1 MGLKS
6 KQPLAGNLSNENLV
20 NYSGLLLIG
29 IGKSELPCVTTNK
42 EEKWEAIIR
51 NMKVTIEI

>member
-1 MGLKS
+1 M
-6 KQPLAGNLSNENLV
+6 
-20 NYSGLLLIG
+20 G
-29 IGKSELPCVTTNK
+29 IGKSRLPRVPSNK